1 MYSVSG
7 PLEWVLQKV
16 RAGVIF
22 GVRIIRLPGPS
33 RGAAAAEKCE
43 GGGQRGETVAVRNL
57 TGGKAKMSISN
68 VRKCGKRKFCLLKKK
83 KKGAPSPLPENSP
96 LKE

>member
-33 RGAAAAEKCE
+33 RGAATAEKWGSARID
-43 GGGQRGETVAVRNL
+43 GGGPEFET
-57 TGGKAKMSISN
+57 KMCIIN
-68 VRKCGKRKFCLLKKK
+68 VRKCGKRKKTRDFVY
-83 KKGAPSPLPENSP
+83 
-96 LKE
+96 

>member
-22 GVRIIRLPGPS
+22 GVRIISLPGPS
-33 RGAAAAEKCE
+33 RGGAAEKWGSARTD
-43 GGGQRGETVAVRNL
+43 GGDPEFNRVT
-57 TGGKAKMSISN
+57 KKMCIIN
-68 VRKCGKRKFCLLKKK
+68 VRKCGKRKKNQEILFIKKNK
-83 KKGAPSPLPENSP
+83 KNPCTLAAA
-96 LKE
+96 

>member
-16 RAGVIF
+16 RAGVIL

-33 RGAAAAEKCE
+33 RGAAEKWGSARVD
-43 GGGQRGETVAVRNL
+43 GGDPELNRVKT
-57 TGGKAKMSISN
+57 KMCIIN
-68 VRKCGKRKFCLLKKK
+68 VRKCGKRKKKTHKMLFIKTK
-83 KKGAPSPLPENSP
+83 KTFTLAAA
-96 LKE
+96 

>member
-16 RAGVIF
+16 RAGVIL

-33 RGAAAAEKCE
+33 RGAAGKWGSAPVD
-43 GGGQRGETVAVRNL
+43 GGGPELNRVKTQ
-57 TGGKAKMSISN
+57 MCIIN
-68 VRKCGKRKFCLLKKK
+68 VRKCGKRKKNPQDFVY
-83 KKGAPSPLPENSP
+83 
-96 LKE
+96 

>member
-33 RGAAAAEKCE
+33 RGAATAEKWGSARTD
-43 GGGQRGETVAVRNL
+43 GGDPEFNRA
-57 TGGKAKMSISN
+57 KAKMCIIN
-68 VRKCGKRKFCLLKKK
+68 VRKCGKRKKHEILFI
-83 KKGAPSPLPENSP
+83 
-96 LKE
+96 